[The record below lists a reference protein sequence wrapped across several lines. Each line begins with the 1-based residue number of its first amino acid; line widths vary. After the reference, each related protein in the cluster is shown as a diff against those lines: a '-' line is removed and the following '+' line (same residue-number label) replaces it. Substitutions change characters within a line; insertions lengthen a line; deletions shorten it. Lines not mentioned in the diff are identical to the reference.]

1 VWGPRGGIGSAML
14 FNANATAFVPGGK
27 VAANTTCGVTV
38 ETICAGDGTTF
49 PKKGDQV
56 TVHYEGAKHIYIVFF
71 AHDQGFGMFDLPV
84 TSIGTLDKH
93 GSKFDS
99 SRDRHIPFIFQIG
112 VGQVCDGGTT

>member
-1 VWGPRGGIGSAML
+1 
-14 FNANATAFVPGGK
+14 
-27 VAANTTCGVTV
+27 
-38 ETICAGDGTTF
+38 
-49 PKKGDQV
+49 
-56 TVHYEGAKHIYIVFF
+56 
-71 AHDQGFGMFDLPV
+71 MFDLPV